1 MSIFDPVNCAEPGC
15 EKMVVLYH
23 VRGGGHRLGLLW
35 RMGALRDMILP
46 FVGVAL
52 TALASSYV
60 MLAAWFRNGLEEDYE
75 RDITFR

>member
-1 MSIFDPVNCAEPGC
+1 
-15 EKMVVLYH
+15 
-23 VRGGGHRLGLLW
+23 
-35 RMGALRDMILP
+35 MILP

-75 RDITFR
+75 RDITLR